1 MNFSISSLNKI
12 TSMKSYFILLLLILF
27 LTTSLI
33 ITFSNNFIKPF
44 TLSSFIN
51 NKVFAQYAIAPTSPS
66 GPTINDPNLKAQL
79 VFPPSTKGSTSMAF
93 LGPNDILVLEKN
105 SGKVNRII
113 DGKMLPKPVLDVAVA
128 NKIERGL
135 LGIAVAPSLSSDGK
149 KYVFLYYT
157 QAGGKTD
164 GDEFRGAAP
173 PEGNM
178 VYRYEFS
185 KDKLINPEPLLQLPA
200 NPGVT
205 GRPDHNGG
213 KMAIGPDGNV
223 YAVIGEVGG
232 HQTQATNIINGPSP
246 DGTGG
251 ILRVTQNGKSVPNSP
266 FGDEPPLS
274 YYFAYGVRNSFGI
287 AFDPV
292 SGKLWDTENGPDY
305 GDEIN
310 LVEPGFNSGWALIQ
324 GYAKDS
330 HLGHTNPSDLVE
342 LSNNAKYSDPAFE
355 WADPVGPTAITF
367 LNSKNLGPQ
376 YQNDMFV
383 GDINNGNIYHFK
395 LTADRTKLLYPNG
408 QPIENVAI
416 TSSQIPLLRFGQGFG
431 GITDLQTGPD
441 GFLYILVNNGAIFRI
456 VPASFAAANP
466 TSYTIT
472 TNTAAN
478 QPEEKEQQSKQQ
490 HSDIPSTNEQSSSF
504 NSKNKVTIVGV
515 RGLQSYEPNPI
526 NIKVG
531 DTITWINADIIAHTV
546 TSGKDYNP
554 ITSGKMF
561 SSGSIISNGIYNLKF
576 AKPGVFDYFC
586 LFHPD
591 MKGQIVVSR

>member
-1 MNFSISSLNKI
+1 VNLSLSNLNIVTTKNFYGIWLS
-12 TSMKSYFILLLLILF
+12 LILF
-27 LTTSLI
+27 LTISLI
-33 ITFSNNFIKPF
+33 ITFSSSIAKPF
-44 TLSSFIN
+44 TLSSFVI
-51 NKVFAQYAIAPTSPS
+51 NKVFAQYAVAPISPS
-66 GPTINDPNLKAQL
+66 GPTISDPNLKAQL
-79 VFPPSTKGSTSMAF
+79 VFPPTNNGYTSMAF
-93 LGPNDILVLEKN
+93 LGPDDILVLEKN
-105 SGKVNRII
+105 AGKVNRIVN
-113 DGKMLPKPVLDVAVA
+113 GKMLSKPVLDVDVS

-135 LGIAVAPSLSSDGK
+135 LGIAVAPTLSSDEK
-149 KYVFLYYT
+149 RYVFLYYT
-157 QAGGKTD
+157 QAGGNTD
-164 GDEFRGAAP
+164 GDEFRGLAP
-173 PEGNM
+173 PVGNM
-178 VYRYEFS
+178 VYRYEFA
-185 KDKLINPEPLLQLPA
+185 KGKLINPELLLQLPA
-200 NPGVT
+200 NPGTT

-213 KMAIGPDGNV
+213 KIAIGPDGNV
-223 YAVIGEVGG
+223 YTVIGEVGG
-232 HQTQATNIINGPSP
+232 HQTQAMNIINGLPP

-251 ILRVTQNGKSVPNSP
+251 ILRVTQDGKSVPNSP

-292 SGKLWDTENGPDY
+292 TGKLWDTENGPNY

-324 GYAKDS
+324 GYAKSS

-367 LNSKNLGPQ
+367 LNSDKLGAQ
-376 YQNDMFV
+376 YKNDMFV

-408 QPIENVAI
+408 QPIENFAI
-416 TSSQIPLLRFGQGFG
+416 TSSQIPLLRFGLGFG

-441 GFLYILVNNGAIFRI
+441 GFLYVLANNGAIFRI
-456 VPASFAAANP
+456 VPSSFAAANP

-472 TNTAAN
+472 TNNAAAN
-478 QPEEKEQQSKQQ
+478 QAEGEEQQQQ
-490 HSDIPSTNEQSSSF
+490 SNIPSNNEQSSAL
-504 NSKNKVTIVGV
+504 NPKNKVTIVGV

-531 DTITWINADIIAHTV
+531 DTITWINADVVAHTV
-546 TSGKDYNP
+546 TSGKDYDP
-554 ITSGKMF
+554 ITSGKAF
-561 SSGSIISNGIYNLKF
+561 SSGSIISNAAYSLKF
-576 AKPGVFDYFC
+576 ANQGVFDYFC

-591 MKGQIVVSR
+591 MKGQVVVSR

>member
-1 MNFSISSLNKI
+1 
-12 TSMKSYFILLLLILF
+12 
-27 LTTSLI
+27 
-33 ITFSNNFIKPF
+33 
-44 TLSSFIN
+44 
-51 NKVFAQYAIAPTSPS
+51 
-66 GPTINDPNLKAQL
+66 
-79 VFPPSTKGSTSMAF
+79 MAF

-105 SGKVNRII
+105 TGKVNRIVN
-113 DGKMLPKPVLDVAVA
+113 GKMLPKPVLDVAVA

-185 KDKLINPEPLLQLPA
+185 NDKLINPEPLLQLPA

-213 KMAIGPDGNV
+213 KVAIGPDGNV

-251 ILRVTQNGKSVPNSP
+251 ILRVTQDGKSVPNSP

-342 LSNNAKYSDPAFE
+342 LSK
-355 WADPVGPTAITF
+355 
-367 LNSKNLGPQ
+367 
-376 YQNDMFV
+376 
-383 GDINNGNIYHFK
+383 
-395 LTADRTKLLYPNG
+395 
-408 QPIENVAI
+408 
-416 TSSQIPLLRFGQGFG
+416 
-431 GITDLQTGPD
+431 
-441 GFLYILVNNGAIFRI
+441 
-456 VPASFAAANP
+456 
-466 TSYTIT
+466 
-472 TNTAAN
+472 
-478 QPEEKEQQSKQQ
+478 
-490 HSDIPSTNEQSSSF
+490 
-504 NSKNKVTIVGV
+504 
-515 RGLQSYEPNPI
+515 
-526 NIKVG
+526 
-531 DTITWINADIIAHTV
+531 
-546 TSGKDYNP
+546 
-554 ITSGKMF
+554 
-561 SSGSIISNGIYNLKF
+561 
-576 AKPGVFDYFC
+576 
-586 LFHPD
+586 
-591 MKGQIVVSR
+591 

>member
-1 MNFSISSLNKI
+1 VIFSITILNKDN
-12 TSMKSYFILLLLILF
+12 TMKFYFILLPLIFF
-27 LTTSLI
+27 LVVLS
-33 ITFSNNFIKPF
+33 ITFSSNFTKPF
-44 TLSSFIN
+44 TLFSTLS
-51 NKVFAQYAIAPTSPS
+51 NKAFAQYAIAPISPA

-79 VFPPSTKGSTSMAF
+79 VFPPTTKGYTSMAF

-105 SGKVNRII
+105 TGKVNRIVN
-113 DGKMLPKPVLDVAVA
+113 GKMQSKPVLDVDVA

-135 LGIAVAPSLSSDGK
+135 LGIAVAPSLTSDGK
-149 KYVFLYYT
+149 RYVFLFYT
-157 QAGGKTD
+157 QAGENTD
-164 GDEFRGAAP
+164 GDEFRGLAP
-173 PEGNM
+173 AEGNM
-178 VYRYEFS
+178 VYRYEFA
-185 KDKLINPEPLLQLPA
+185 KGKLINPELLLQLPA
-200 NPGVT
+200 NPGTT

-213 KMAIGPDGNV
+213 KLAIGPDGNV

-232 HQTQATNIINGPSP
+232 HQTQAMNIINGPPP

-251 ILRVTQNGKSVPNSP
+251 IMRISQEGQSVTNSL

-292 SGKLWDTENGPDY
+292 SGKLWDTENGPNY

-310 LVEPGFNSGWALIQ
+310 LVEPGFNSGWSMIQ

-330 HLGHTNPSDLVE
+330 HLGHTNPSDLVY
-342 LSNNAKYSDPAFE
+342 LSKNAKYSDPAFE

-367 LNSKNLGPQ
+367 LNSDKLGAQ

-383 GDINNGNIYHFK
+383 GDINNGNLYHFK

-408 QPIENVAI
+408 QPIENIAI
-416 TSSQIPLLRFGQGFG
+416 TSSQIPILRFGLGLG

-466 TSYTIT
+466 TLYSIT
-472 TNTAAN
+472 SNSSTD
-478 QPEEKEQQSKQQ
+478 QLEGKEDQSKQQ
-490 HSDIPSTNEQSSSF
+490 KSNIPSNSGQDMALD
-504 NSKNKVTIVGV
+504 SKNKVTIVGV
-515 RGLQSYEPNPI
+515 RDLQSYEPNPI

-531 DTITWINADIIAHTV
+531 DTVTWINVDVISHTV

-554 ITSGKMF
+554 VTSGKMF
-561 SSGSIISNGIYNLKF
+561 NSGSIISNGVYNLKF
-576 AKPGVFDYFC
+576 TKAGVFDYFC

-591 MKGQIVVSR
+591 MKGQIIVSR